1 MPTIPLPPREA
12 VILAE
17 IKQGQL
23 RSFKHWLDEVS
34 RLMNAISDAGV
45 DALSFSSVEQGKSS
59 SISIESR
66 LACLEAAFLS
76 IPAPM
81 TEEVKALNQRID
93 SLESLLFAAV
103 QGDEIVKNL
112 TRRLDNIEAFVSD
125 IVQYDGAELQK
136 IKTDLNNLTVMQLS
150 EVIV

>member
-12 VILAE
+12 VFLAE

-23 RSFKHWLDEVS
+23 REFKRWLDEVY
-34 RLMNAISDAGV
+34 RLVNAISDAGI
-45 DALSFSSVEQGKSS
+45 DALSFSSVEQGLSS
-59 SISIESR
+59 SNSIENRVAS
-66 LACLEAAFLS
+66 LEAAILS
-76 IPAPM
+76 IPAPV
-81 TEEVKALNQRID
+81 TEEARALNQRID
-93 SLESLLFAAV
+93 SLEGLLLAAV
-103 QGDEIVKNL
+103 QDDEIVNNL

>member
-23 RSFKHWLDEVS
+23 REFKHWLDEVS
-34 RLMNAISDAGV
+34 RLVNAISDAGV
-45 DALSFSSVEQGKSS
+45 DALSFSSVEQGTRS

-66 LACLEAAFLS
+66 VAPLEAAILS

-81 TEEVKALNQRID
+81 TEEVRLLNQRID
-93 SLESLLFAAV
+93 SLENLLFAAV
-103 QGDEIVKNL
+103 QDDEIVKNL
-112 TRRLDNIEAFVSD
+112 TRRLENIEAFVSD
-125 IVQYDGAELQK
+125 MVQYDGAEVQK
-136 IKTDLNNLTVMQLS
+136 IKTDLNNLTTMQLS

>member
-23 RSFKHWLDEVS
+23 REFKRWLDEVS

-45 DALSFSSVEQGKSS
+45 DALSFSSVEQGTSS

-66 LACLEAAFLS
+66 AAFLESAILS
-76 IPAPM
+76 IPTPM
-81 TEEVKALNQRID
+81 TEEVRLLNQRID

-103 QGDEIVKNL
+103 QDDEIVKNL
-112 TRRLDNIEAFVSD
+112 ARRLDNIEAFVSD
-125 IVQYDGAELQK
+125 MVQYDGAEVQK
-136 IKTDLNNLTVMQLS
+136 IKTDLNNLTTMQLS